1 MILKHRDR
9 ELLRFEWIE
18 PQGVRIVSVNNAD
31 WKFLALEMKG
41 FRFKRHKYYN
51 LPVDRLHKIE
61 DFLQKRAREISEY
74 GVDADDFLHLSQK
87 LDSVNHVSSESL
99 GVQIKSNLSADPY
112 VTYEELADILQ
123 VSPSSIARKMKELQ
137 AAGEIRRVG
146 ADKNGW
152 WNLLK

>member
-18 PQGVRIVSVNNAD
+18 PQGVRIVSVNDAER
-31 WKFLALEMKG
+31 KFLPLEMKG

-74 GVDADDFLHLSQK
+74 GADADDLLHISQK

-137 AAGEIRRVG
+137 VAGEIRRVG

-152 WNLLK
+152 WNVLK

>member
-18 PQGVRIVSVNNAD
+18 PQGVRIVSVNDAER
-31 WKFLALEMKG
+31 KFLPLEMKG

-74 GVDADDFLHLSQK
+74 GADADDLLHISQK

-137 AAGEIRRVG
+137 VAGEIRRVG

-152 WNLLK
+152 WDVLK